1 VAADGTF
8 WAYLLPIRNIVVHT
22 ALWIA
27 LAFAWNVN
35 HSRNSALFS
44 LKDRRLKDSRMHQP
58 IATAPVV
65 RRKRKK
71 WKRWVF
77 LGVGV
82 LIVAA
87 IVLIIRQGSKPV
99 PITTEKAAIRD
110 LTQLVSATGKIRP
123 KLEVKI
129 SPEVA
134 GEIIAMPVVVGQ
146 KVKKGDPLL
155 KIKPDNY
162 IAAVKQTVAALSAA
176 EAASLQIKA
185 QMLNDELD
193 LRRAKD
199 LYAKKLMSEADY
211 KAAETKSQV
220 SASSYE
226 ASIHQIDVAKS
237 NLDSNK
243 ELLAK
248 CQIFSPIDGA
258 ISVLSSE
265 IGERV
270 VATGTF
276 AGTEVMRVAD
286 LGTMEARVD
295 VNENDVVNVEIG
307 EPVRIRVDAYNGK
320 ELKGTVRQ
328 IASTATVKSEGTQQE
343 VTNFEVR
350 ITVDNPDVELRPGM
364 SASVDI
370 ETQTVKHVVSVPIQ
384 SVTIRSKEGGKTAEQ
399 LKESRQRNMGI
410 SETEADKQV
419 RRELQRVVFIK
430 EGPKVR
436 MAPVTTGIADNNYVE
451 IRSGIKDG
459 DEVISGSYTAINKE
473 LKDGTQ
479 VEIEKPKSGR

>member
-1 VAADGTF
+1 
-8 WAYLLPIRNIVVHT
+8 
-22 ALWIA
+22 
-27 LAFAWNVN
+27 
-35 HSRNSALFS
+35 
-44 LKDRRLKDSRMHQP
+44 MHQP
-58 IATAPVV
+58 IATSPAV
-65 RRKRKK
+65 RRKRKR

-77 LGVGV
+77 LAAGV

-87 IVLIIRQGSKPV
+87 IVFIVRQGPKPI

-123 KLEVKI
+123 KVEVKI

-134 GEIIAMPVVVGQ
+134 GEIIDMPVVVGQ
-146 KVKKGDPLL
+146 KVKKGSLL
-155 KIKPDNY
+155 VKIKPDNY
-162 IAAVKQTVAALSAA
+162 IAAVKQTEAALSSAK
-176 EAASLQIKA
+176 AASLQVKA

-270 VATGTF
+270 VATGSF

-295 VNENDVVNVEIG
+295 VNENDVVNVEVG

-350 ITVDNPDVELRPGM
+350 ITVESPEVELRPGM

-370 ETQTVKHVVSVPIQ
+370 ETQTVRHVVSVPIQ

-399 LKESRQRNMGI
+399 LKESRQRDMGI

-419 RRELQRVVFIK
+419 RRELQRVVFVK
-430 EGPKVR
+430 EGQKVR
-436 MAPVTTGIADNNYVE
+436 MLPVTTGISDNNYVE
-451 IRSGIKDG
+451 VRSGIKDG
-459 DEVISGSYTAINKE
+459 DEVVSGSYTAISKE
-473 LKDGTQ
+473 LKDGKQ
-479 VEIEKPKSGR
+479 VEIEKPKNGG

>member
-1 VAADGTF
+1 
-8 WAYLLPIRNIVVHT
+8 
-22 ALWIA
+22 
-27 LAFAWNVN
+27 
-35 HSRNSALFS
+35 
-44 LKDRRLKDSRMHQP
+44 MHQQ

-65 RRKRKK
+65 KRRRRK
-71 WKRWVF
+71 WKRWAL
-77 LGVGV
+77 LGAAV
-82 LIVAA
+82 LIVLA
-87 IVLIIRQGSKPV
+87 IILASMQGPKPV
-99 PITTEKAAIRD
+99 SVTTEKAAIRD

-123 KLEVKI
+123 KVEVKI

-134 GEIIAMPVVVGQ
+134 GEIIEMPVVVGQ
-146 KVKKGDPLL
+146 KVKKGDLL
-155 KIKPDNY
+155 VKIKPDNY
-162 IAAVKQTVAALSAA
+162 IAGVKQTEAALSAA

-185 QMLNDELD
+185 QKLNDELD
-193 LRRAKD
+193 LRRARD
-199 LYAKKLMSEADY
+199 LYAKKLTSEADY

-226 ASIHQIDVAKS
+226 ASVHQIDVARS

-243 ELLAK
+243 DLLAK

-270 VATGTF
+270 VATGSF

-350 ITVDNPDVELRPGM
+350 ITIDNPDVELRPGM
-364 SASVDI
+364 SASVDV
-370 ETQTVKHVVSVPIQ
+370 ETQTAMRVLSVPIQ

-399 LKESRQRNMGI
+399 LKESRQRDMGI

-419 RRELQRVVFIK
+419 RRELQRVVFVK
-430 EGPKVR
+430 EGEKVR
-436 MAPVTTGIADNNYVE
+436 MMPVVTGIADNNYVE
-451 IRSGIKDG
+451 IRSGIKEG
-459 DEVISGSYTAINKE
+459 DEIVSGSYTAISKE
-473 LKDGTQ
+473 LKDGAKVQ
-479 VEIEKPKSGR
+479 IEKPKSGT